1 MKAAVLG
8 VGGVEFADLP
18 VPSPQ
23 AHEVLVRVRACG
35 LNRADLLV
43 AMGRSHGKMGG
54 PGTRL
59 GMEWSGDVFELC
71 A

>member
-8 VGGVEFADLP
+8 ADGVEFAEFP

-23 AHEVLVRVRACG
+23 PHEVLVRVRACG

-43 AMGRSHGKMGG
+43 AMGHSHGKVGG
-54 PGTRL
+54 PFAIGASPTRYPTII
-59 GMEWSGDVFELC
+59 
-71 A
+71 